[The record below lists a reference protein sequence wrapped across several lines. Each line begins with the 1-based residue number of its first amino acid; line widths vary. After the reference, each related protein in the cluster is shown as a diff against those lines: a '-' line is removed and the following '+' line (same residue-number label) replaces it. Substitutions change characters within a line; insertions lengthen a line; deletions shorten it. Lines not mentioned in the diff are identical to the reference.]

1 MPDIASPR
9 SRFGFHFSLL
19 ARRWRR
25 EVVRHLAQIGLT
37 EATWVPL
44 IHLAELDRGVHQ
56 KELAA
61 RVGTD
66 ASSLVRVLDILE
78 REGLIERRRDSG
90 DGRARLVHLTET
102 GRAEVARFSADLA
115 RIEEELL
122 QDINDDDLRGML
134 AHFAAIDARLSR
146 LAAPTDTE

>member
-1 MPDIASPR
+1 MPHSSSPR
-9 SRFGFHFSLL
+9 SKFGFHFSLL

-25 EVVRHLAQIGLT
+25 EVVRRLALIGLT

-44 IHLAELDRGVHQ
+44 IHLSELDRGLPQ

-78 REGLIERRRDSG
+78 RDGLIERRRDSG
-90 DGRARLVHLTET
+90 DGRARLVHLTESGT
-102 GRAEVARFSADLA
+102 AEVARISADLA
-115 RIEEELL
+115 RIEAELL
-122 QDINDDDLRGML
+122 ADLSDDTLREML
-134 AHFAAIDARLSR
+134 VHFAAIDARLNGLSDQNE
-146 LAAPTDTE
+146 PE